1 MLGTESVLSTLRP
14 MPVLLDTRPHWIE
27 NTQARQLGLQ
37 DGQVVQASVEEK
49 DGRVRLWLK
58 DFSFDL
64 PNGWVLKDG
73 DKPFLRVS
81 VNPGGW
87 GLLIQT
93 PHEAVA
99 AQAKFNI
106 TSAQGGDKANLGSL
120 SAPGSS
126 AGLAEEAVGASATT
140 HRLNTL
146 VFQPPGFAAF
156 RQLLQMIDMRGP
168 QMLQLSGEQ
177 SELLARL
184 SGMGLSMGQLQ
195 PFGLRKALAPYFRS
209 LESQLSQ
216 RQNVEAEPRSLIRQ
230 LLGSLGEE
238 DTGASVNGLSEELH
252 KALNEIEAAQV
263 QSAID
268 LNRGELNLR
277 LMLPF
282 SDADPVELHFQ
293 RPPRQPGDENPP
305 LSVDIH
311 SQSRLLG
318 EVWLH
323 TLIKAGQQV
332 ELTMWALREDVAQQ
346 ARSHAT
352 ELVLELG
359 AAGLEL
365 QQFQIYNSPRPG
377 SDQARPSAGRGL
389 VVDALA

>member
-1 MLGTESVLSTLRP
+1 MLGTESVLGAMRAT
-14 MPVLLDTRPHWIE
+14 PVQLDMRTHWLE
-27 NTQARQLGLQ
+27 TSMAEQLGLQ
-37 DGQVVQASVEEK
+37 DGQVVQALVEKK

-87 GLLIQT
+87 GLLIQNPT
-93 PHEAVA
+93 DLSAAADKTKLALDGLGGKALTGSPAGAGFVA
-99 AQAKFNI
+99 ADAVLS
-106 TSAQGGDKANLGSL
+106 TSATSN
-120 SAPGSS
+120 
-126 AGLAEEAVGASATT
+126 
-140 HRLNTL
+140 RLNTL

-156 RQLLQMIDMRGP
+156 RHLLQMMDLRAP
-168 QMLQLSGEQ
+168 QITQLSAGQ
-177 SELLARL
+177 SDLLARL
-184 SGMGLSMGQLQ
+184 SGLGLSMAQLQ
-195 PFGLRKALAPYFRS
+195 PLGLRKALAPYFRS
-209 LESQLSQ
+209 VESQLSQ
-216 RQNVEAEPRSLIRQ
+216 RQKVEDTPRSLIRQ
-230 LLGSLGEE
+230 LLDSLGEE
-238 DTGASVNGLSEELH
+238 DTGASVNGLSEDLH
-252 KALNEIEAAQV
+252 KALNELEAAQL

-282 SDADPVELHFQ
+282 TDADPVELHFQ
-293 RPPRQPGDENPP
+293 RPPRQPGEENPP

-323 TLIKAGQQV
+323 TLIKAGHQV

-346 ARSHAT
+346 ARSHST

-365 QQFQIYNSPRPG
+365 QQFQIYNSPRPA
-377 SDQARPSAGRGL
+377 SDQSRPAPQRGL

>member
-1 MLGTESVLSTLRP
+1 MLGTESVLGAMRAT
-14 MPVLLDTRPHWIE
+14 PVQLDMRTHWLE
-27 NTQARQLGLQ
+27 TSMAEQLGLQ
-37 DGQVVQASVEEK
+37 DGQVVQALVEKK

-81 VNPGGW
+81 LNPGGW
-87 GLLIQT
+87 GLLIQNPT
-93 PHEAVA
+93 DLSAATDKTKLALDGLGGKALTGSPAGAGFVA
-99 AQAKFNI
+99 ADAVLS
-106 TSAQGGDKANLGSL
+106 TSATSN
-120 SAPGSS
+120 
-126 AGLAEEAVGASATT
+126 
-140 HRLNTL
+140 RLNTL

-156 RQLLQMIDMRGP
+156 RHLLQMMDLRAP
-168 QMLQLSGEQ
+168 QITQLSAGQ
-177 SELLARL
+177 SDLLARL
-184 SGMGLSMGQLQ
+184 SGLGLSMAQLQ
-195 PFGLRKALAPYFRS
+195 PLGLRKALAPYFRS
-209 LESQLSQ
+209 VESQLSQ
-216 RQNVEAEPRSLIRQ
+216 RQKVEDTPRSLIRQ
-230 LLGSLGEE
+230 LLDSLGEE
-238 DTGASVNGLSEELH
+238 DTGASVNGLSEDLH
-252 KALNEIEAAQV
+252 KALNELEAAQL

-282 SDADPVELHFQ
+282 TDADPVELHFQ
-293 RPPRQPGDENPP
+293 RPPRQPGEENPP

-323 TLIKAGQQV
+323 TLIKAGHQV

-346 ARSHAT
+346 ARSHST

-365 QQFQIYNSPRPG
+365 QQFQIYNSPRPA
-377 SDQARPSAGRGL
+377 SDQSRPAPQRGL

>member
-1 MLGTESVLSTLRP
+1 MLGAESVLGAMRAT
-14 MPVLLDTRPHWIE
+14 PVQLDMRPHWVE
-27 NTQARQLGLQ
+27 TSMAEQLGLQ
-37 DGQVVQASVEEK
+37 DGQVVQALVERK

-81 VNPGGW
+81 LNPGGW
-87 GLLIQT
+87 GLLIQNPT
-93 PHEAVA
+93 DLSA
-99 AQAKFNI
+99 A
-106 TSAQGGDKANLGSL
+106 TDKANVALSGLGGKG
-120 SAPGSS
+120 A
-126 AGLAEEAVGASATT
+126 AGAVSGAGFVAADAVASPTATSN
-140 HRLNTL
+140 RLNTL

-156 RQLLQMIDMRGP
+156 RQLLQMIDMRAP
-168 QMLQLSGEQ
+168 QIAQLTMGQ
-177 SELLARL
+177 SDVLARL
-184 SGMGLSMGQLQ
+184 SGLGLSMGQLQ
-195 PFGLRKALAPYFRS
+195 PLGLRKALAPYFRS
-209 LESQLSQ
+209 VENQLSQ
-216 RQNVEAEPRSLIRQ
+216 RQKVEDEPRSLIRQ
-230 LLGSLGEE
+230 LLSSLGEE
-238 DTGASVNGLSEELH
+238 DTGASVNGLSEDLH
-252 KALNEIEAAQV
+252 KALNELEAAQL

-282 SDADPVELHFQ
+282 TDADPVELHFQ

-311 SQSRLLG
+311 SQSRRLG

-323 TLIKAGQQV
+323 TLIKAGHQV
-332 ELTMWALREDVAQQ
+332 ELTMWALREEVAQQ
-346 ARSHAT
+346 ARAHAT
-352 ELVLELG
+352 ELVMELG

-377 SDQARPSAGRGL
+377 TDTARPAPQRGL

>member
-1 MLGTESVLSTLRP
+1 MLGAESVLGAMRAT
-14 MPVLLDTRPHWIE
+14 PVQLDMRPHWVE
-27 NTQARQLGLQ
+27 TSMAEQLGLQ
-37 DGQVVQASVEEK
+37 DGQVVQALVERK

-81 VNPGGW
+81 LNPGGW
-87 GLLIQT
+87 GLLIQNPT
-93 PHEAVA
+93 DPSAAADKTKLALDGLGGKGLTGSPAAAGFVA
-99 AQAKFNI
+99 ADALAS
-106 TSAQGGDKANLGSL
+106 TSATSN
-120 SAPGSS
+120 
-126 AGLAEEAVGASATT
+126 
-140 HRLNTL
+140 RLNTL

-156 RQLLQMIDMRGP
+156 RQLLQMIDMRAP
-168 QMLQLSGEQ
+168 QIAQLSMGQ
-177 SELLARL
+177 SDVLARL
-184 SGMGLSMGQLQ
+184 SGLGLSMGQLQ
-195 PFGLRKALAPYFRS
+195 PLGLRKALAPYFRS
-209 LESQLSQ
+209 VESQLSQ
-216 RQNVEAEPRSLIRQ
+216 RQKVEDEPRSLIRQ
-230 LLGSLGEE
+230 LLSSLGEE
-238 DTGASVNGLSEELH
+238 DTGASVNGLSEDLH
-252 KALNEIEAAQV
+252 KALNELEAAQL

-282 SDADPVELHFQ
+282 TDADPVELHFQ

-323 TLIKAGQQV
+323 TLIKAGHQV
-332 ELTMWALREDVAQQ
+332 ELTMWALREEVAQQ
-346 ARSHAT
+346 ARTHAT
-352 ELVLELG
+352 ELVMELG

-377 SDQARPSAGRGL
+377 TDQARPAPQRGL

>member
-1 MLGTESVLSTLRP
+1 MLGAESVLGAMRAT
-14 MPVLLDTRPHWIE
+14 PVQLDMRPHWVE
-27 NTQARQLGLQ
+27 TSMAEQLGLQ
-37 DGQVVQASVEEK
+37 DGQVVQALVEKK

-81 VNPGGW
+81 LNPGGW
-87 GLLIQT
+87 GLLIQNPT
-93 PHEAVA
+93 DLPA
-99 AQAKFNI
+99 A
-106 TSAQGGDKANLGSL
+106 TDKANVALSGLGGKG
-120 SAPGSS
+120 A
-126 AGLAEEAVGASATT
+126 AGAVSGAGFVAADAVASPNATSN
-140 HRLNTL
+140 RLNTL

-156 RQLLQMIDMRGP
+156 RQLLQMIDMRAP
-168 QMLQLSGEQ
+168 QIAQLTMGQ
-177 SELLARL
+177 SDVLARL
-184 SGMGLSMGQLQ
+184 SGLGLSMGQLQ
-195 PFGLRKALAPYFRS
+195 PLGLRKALAPYFRS
-209 LESQLSQ
+209 VESQLSQ
-216 RQNVEAEPRSLIRQ
+216 RQKVEDEPRSLIRQ

-238 DTGASVNGLSEELH
+238 DTGASVNGLSEDLH
-252 KALNEIEAAQV
+252 KALNELEAAQL

-323 TLIKAGQQV
+323 TLIKAGHQV
-332 ELTMWALREDVAQQ
+332 ELTMWALREEVAQQ
-346 ARSHAT
+346 ARTHAT
-352 ELVLELG
+352 ELVMELG

-377 SDQARPSAGRGL
+377 TDAARPAPQRGL

>member
-1 MLGTESVLSTLRP
+1 MLGAESVLGAMRAT
-14 MPVLLDTRPHWIE
+14 PVQLDMRPHWIE
-27 NTQARQLGLQ
+27 TSMAEQLGLQ
-37 DGQVVQASVEEK
+37 DGQVVQALVEKK

-87 GLLIQT
+87 GLLIQNPT
-93 PHEAVA
+93 DLSA
-99 AQAKFNI
+99 A
-106 TSAQGGDKANLGSL
+106 TDKANVALSGLGGKG
-120 SAPGSS
+120 A
-126 AGLAEEAVGASATT
+126 AGAVSGAGFVAADAVANSTATSN
-140 HRLNTL
+140 RLNTL

-156 RQLLQMIDMRGP
+156 RQLLQMIDMRAP
-168 QMLQLSGEQ
+168 QIAQLTMGQ
-177 SELLARL
+177 SDVLARL

-195 PFGLRKALAPYFRS
+195 PLGLRKALAPYFRS
-209 LESQLSQ
+209 VENQLSQ
-216 RQNVEAEPRSLIRQ
+216 RQKVEDEPRSLIRQ

-238 DTGASVNGLSEELH
+238 DTGAAVNGLSEDLH
-252 KALNEIEAAQV
+252 KALNELEAAQL

-311 SQSRLLG
+311 SQSRRLG

-323 TLIKAGQQV
+323 TLIKAGHQV
-332 ELTMWALREDVAQQ
+332 ELTMWALREEVAQQ
-346 ARSHAT
+346 ARMHAT
-352 ELVLELG
+352 ELVMELG

-377 SDQARPSAGRGL
+377 TDPTRPAPQRGL

>member
-1 MLGTESVLSTLRP
+1 MLGTESVLGAMRAT
-14 MPVLLDTRPHWIE
+14 PVQLDMRTHWLE
-27 NTQARQLGLQ
+27 TSMAEQLGLQ
-37 DGQVVQASVEEK
+37 DGQVVQALVEKK

-81 VNPGGW
+81 LNPGGW
-87 GLLIQT
+87 GLLIQNPT
-93 PHEAVA
+93 
-99 AQAKFNI
+99 
-106 TSAQGGDKANLGSL
+106 DL
-120 SAPGSS
+120 SATADKTKLALDGLGGKALTGSS
-126 AGLAEEAVGASATT
+126 AGAGFVAADAVLSTSATSN
-140 HRLNTL
+140 RLNTL

-156 RQLLQMIDMRGP
+156 RHLLQMMDLRAP
-168 QMLQLSGEQ
+168 QITQLSAGQ
-177 SELLARL
+177 SDLLARL
-184 SGMGLSMGQLQ
+184 SGLGLSMAQLQ
-195 PFGLRKALAPYFRS
+195 PLGLRKALAPYFRS
-209 LESQLSQ
+209 VESQLSQ
-216 RQNVEAEPRSLIRQ
+216 RQKVEDTPRSLIRQ
-230 LLGSLGEE
+230 LLDSLGEQ
-238 DTGASVNGLSEELH
+238 DTGASVNGLSEDLH
-252 KALNEIEAAQV
+252 KALNELEAAQL

-282 SDADPVELHFQ
+282 TDADPVELHFQ
-293 RPPRQPGDENPP
+293 RPPRQPGEENPP

-323 TLIKAGQQV
+323 TLIKAGHQV

-346 ARSHAT
+346 ARSHST

-365 QQFQIYNSPRPG
+365 QQFQIYNSPRPA
-377 SDQARPSAGRGL
+377 SDQSRPAPQRGL

>member
-1 MLGTESVLSTLRP
+1 MLGAESVLGAMRATP
-14 MPVLLDTRPHWIE
+14 IQLDMRPHWVE
-27 NTQARQLGLQ
+27 TSMAEQLGLQ
-37 DGQVVQASVEEK
+37 DGQVVQALVEKK

-81 VNPGGW
+81 LNPGGW
-87 GLLIQT
+87 GLLIQNPT
-93 PHEAVA
+93 DLPA
-99 AQAKFNI
+99 A
-106 TSAQGGDKANLGSL
+106 TDKANVALSGLGGKG
-120 SAPGSS
+120 A
-126 AGLAEEAVGASATT
+126 AGAVSGAGFVAADAVASPTATSN
-140 HRLNTL
+140 RLNTL

-156 RQLLQMIDMRGP
+156 RQLLQMIDMRAP
-168 QMLQLSGEQ
+168 QIAQLTMGQ
-177 SELLARL
+177 SDVLARL
-184 SGMGLSMGQLQ
+184 SGLGLSMGQLQ
-195 PFGLRKALAPYFRS
+195 PLGLRKALAPYFRS
-209 LESQLSQ
+209 VESQLSQ
-216 RQNVEAEPRSLIRQ
+216 RQKVEDEPRSLIRQ

-238 DTGASVNGLSEELH
+238 DTGASVNGLSEDLH
-252 KALNEIEAAQV
+252 KALNELEAAQL

-323 TLIKAGQQV
+323 TLIKAGHQV
-332 ELTMWALREDVAQQ
+332 ELTMWALREEVAQQ
-346 ARSHAT
+346 ARTHAT
-352 ELVLELG
+352 ELVMELG

-377 SDQARPSAGRGL
+377 TDAARPAPQRGL

>member
-1 MLGTESVLSTLRP
+1 MLGTESVLGAMRAT
-14 MPVLLDTRPHWIE
+14 PVQLDMRPHWVE
-27 NTQARQLGLQ
+27 TSMAEQLGLQ
-37 DGQVVQASVEEK
+37 DGQVVQALVEKK

-81 VNPGGW
+81 LNPGGW
-87 GLLIQT
+87 GLLIQNPT
-93 PHEAVA
+93 DLPA
-99 AQAKFNI
+99 A
-106 TSAQGGDKANLGSL
+106 TDKANVALSGLGGKG
-120 SAPGSS
+120 A
-126 AGLAEEAVGASATT
+126 AGAVSGAGFVAADAVASPTATSN
-140 HRLNTL
+140 RLNTL

-156 RQLLQMIDMRGP
+156 RQLLQMIDMRAP
-168 QMLQLSGEQ
+168 QIAQLTMGQ
-177 SELLARL
+177 SDVLARL
-184 SGMGLSMGQLQ
+184 SGLGLSMGQLQ
-195 PFGLRKALAPYFRS
+195 PLGLRKALAPYFRS
-209 LESQLSQ
+209 VENQLSQ
-216 RQNVEAEPRSLIRQ
+216 RQKVEDEPRSLIRQ

-238 DTGASVNGLSEELH
+238 DTGASVNGLSEDLH
-252 KALNEIEAAQV
+252 KALNELEAAQL

-323 TLIKAGQQV
+323 TLIKAGHQV
-332 ELTMWALREDVAQQ
+332 ELTMWALREEVAQQ
-346 ARSHAT
+346 ARTHAT
-352 ELVLELG
+352 ELVMELG

-377 SDQARPSAGRGL
+377 TDAARPAPQRGL

>member
-1 MLGTESVLSTLRP
+1 MLGAESVLGAMRAT
-14 MPVLLDTRPHWIE
+14 PVQLDMRAHWVE
-27 NTQARQLGLQ
+27 TSMAEQLGLQ
-37 DGQVVQASVEEK
+37 DGQVVQALVEKK

-81 VNPGGW
+81 HNPGGW
-87 GLLIQT
+87 GLLIQNPT
-93 PHEAVA
+93 DLSATADKTKLALDGLGGKAAAGAVSGAGFVAADAVA
-99 AQAKFNI
+99 SSTA
-106 TSAQGGDKANLGSL
+106 TSN
-120 SAPGSS
+120 
-126 AGLAEEAVGASATT
+126 
-140 HRLNTL
+140 RLNTL

-156 RQLLQMIDMRGP
+156 RQLLQMIDMRAP
-168 QMLQLSGEQ
+168 QIAQLTMGQ
-177 SELLARL
+177 SDVLARL

-195 PFGLRKALAPYFRS
+195 PLGLRKALAPYFRS
-209 LESQLSQ
+209 VESQLSQ
-216 RQNVEAEPRSLIRQ
+216 RQKVEDEPRSLIRQ
-230 LLGSLGEE
+230 LLSSLGEE
-238 DTGASVNGLSEELH
+238 DTGASVNGLSEDLH
-252 KALNEIEAAQV
+252 KALNELEAAQL

-282 SDADPVELHFQ
+282 TDADPVELHFQ

-323 TLIKAGQQV
+323 TLIKAGHQV
-332 ELTMWALREDVAQQ
+332 ELTMWALREEVAQQ
-346 ARSHAT
+346 ARTHAT
-352 ELVLELG
+352 ELVMELG

-377 SDQARPSAGRGL
+377 TDQARPAPQRGL

>member
-1 MLGTESVLSTLRP
+1 MLGAESVLGAMRAT
-14 MPVLLDTRPHWIE
+14 PVQLDMRPHWVE
-27 NTQARQLGLQ
+27 TSMAEQLGLQ
-37 DGQVVQASVEEK
+37 DGQVVQALVEKK

-81 VNPGGW
+81 LNPGGW
-87 GLLIQT
+87 GLLIQNPT
-93 PHEAVA
+93 DLSA
-99 AQAKFNI
+99 AA
-106 TSAQGGDKANLGSL
+106 DKANVALSGLGGKG
-120 SAPGSS
+120 A
-126 AGLAEEAVGASATT
+126 AGAVSGAGFVATDAVANST
-140 HRLNTL
+140 ATSNRLNTL

-156 RQLLQMIDMRGP
+156 RQLLQMIDMRAP
-168 QMLQLSGEQ
+168 QIAQLTMGQ
-177 SELLARL
+177 SDVLARL
-184 SGMGLSMGQLQ
+184 SGLGLSMGQLQ
-195 PFGLRKALAPYFRS
+195 PLGLRKALAPYFRS
-209 LESQLSQ
+209 VESQLSQ
-216 RQNVEAEPRSLIRQ
+216 RQKVEDEPRSLIRE
-230 LLGSLGEE
+230 LLSSLGEE
-238 DTGASVNGLSEELH
+238 DTGASVNGLSEDLH
-252 KALNEIEAAQV
+252 KALNELEAAQL

-282 SDADPVELHFQ
+282 TDADPVELHFQ
-293 RPPRQPGDENPP
+293 RPPRKPGDENPP

-323 TLIKAGQQV
+323 TLIKAGHQV
-332 ELTMWALREDVAQQ
+332 ELTMWAVREEVAQQ
-346 ARSHAT
+346 ARTHAT
-352 ELVLELG
+352 ELVMELG

-377 SDQARPSAGRGL
+377 IDAARPAPQRGL

>member
-1 MLGTESVLSTLRP
+1 MLGAESVLGAMRAT
-14 MPVLLDTRPHWIE
+14 PVQLDMRPHWVE
-27 NTQARQLGLQ
+27 TSMAEQLGLQ
-37 DGQVVQASVEEK
+37 DGQVVQALVEKK

-81 VNPGGW
+81 LNPGGW
-87 GLLIQT
+87 GLLIQNPT
-93 PHEAVA
+93 DLSA
-99 AQAKFNI
+99 A
-106 TSAQGGDKANLGSL
+106 TDKANVAL
-120 SAPGSS
+120 SALGGKGA
-126 AGLAEEAVGASATT
+126 AGAVSGAGFVAADAVASPTATSN
-140 HRLNTL
+140 RLNTL

-156 RQLLQMIDMRGP
+156 RQLLQMIDLRAP
-168 QMLQLSGEQ
+168 QIAQLTMGQ
-177 SELLARL
+177 SDVLARL
-184 SGMGLSMGQLQ
+184 SGLGLSMGQLQ
-195 PFGLRKALAPYFRS
+195 PLGLRKALAPYFRS
-209 LESQLSQ
+209 VESQLSQ
-216 RQNVEAEPRSLIRQ
+216 RQKVEDEPRSLIRQ
-230 LLGSLGEE
+230 LLSSLGEE
-238 DTGASVNGLSEELH
+238 DTGASVNGLSEDLH
-252 KALNEIEAAQV
+252 KALNELEAAQL

-323 TLIKAGQQV
+323 TLIKAGHQV
-332 ELTMWALREDVAQQ
+332 ELTMWALREEVAQQ
-346 ARSHAT
+346 ARMHAT
-352 ELVLELG
+352 ELVMELG

-377 SDQARPSAGRGL
+377 TDPTRPAPQRGL

>member
-1 MLGTESVLSTLRP
+1 MLGAESVLGAMRAT
-14 MPVLLDTRPHWIE
+14 PVQLDMRPHWVE
-27 NTQARQLGLQ
+27 TSMAEQLGLQ
-37 DGQVVQASVEEK
+37 DGQVVQALVERK

-81 VNPGGW
+81 LNPGGW
-87 GLLIQT
+87 GLLIQNPT
-93 PHEAVA
+93 DLPA
-99 AQAKFNI
+99 A
-106 TSAQGGDKANLGSL
+106 TDKANVALSGLGGKG
-120 SAPGSS
+120 A
-126 AGLAEEAVGASATT
+126 AGAVSGAGFVAADAVASPTATSN
-140 HRLNTL
+140 RLNTL

-156 RQLLQMIDMRGP
+156 RQLLQMIDLRAP
-168 QMLQLSGEQ
+168 QIAQLTMGQ
-177 SELLARL
+177 SDVLARL
-184 SGMGLSMGQLQ
+184 SGLGLSMGQLQ
-195 PFGLRKALAPYFRS
+195 PLGLRKALAPYFRS
-209 LESQLSQ
+209 VENQLSQ
-216 RQNVEAEPRSLIRQ
+216 RQKVEDEPRSLIRQ

-238 DTGASVNGLSEELH
+238 DTGASVNGLSEDLH
-252 KALNEIEAAQV
+252 KALNELEAAQL

-323 TLIKAGQQV
+323 TLIKAGHQV
-332 ELTMWALREDVAQQ
+332 ELTMWALREEVAQQ
-346 ARSHAT
+346 ARTHAT
-352 ELVLELG
+352 ELVMELG

-377 SDQARPSAGRGL
+377 TDAARPAPQRGL

>member
-1 MLGTESVLSTLRP
+1 MLGTESVLGAMRAT
-14 MPVLLDTRPHWIE
+14 PVQLDMRTHWLE
-27 NTQARQLGLQ
+27 TSMAEQLGLQ
-37 DGQVVQASVEEK
+37 DGQVVQALVEKK

-87 GLLIQT
+87 GLLIQNPT
-93 PHEAVA
+93 DLSAAADKTKLALDGLGGKALTGSPAGAGFVA
-99 AQAKFNI
+99 ADAVLS
-106 TSAQGGDKANLGSL
+106 TSATSN
-120 SAPGSS
+120 
-126 AGLAEEAVGASATT
+126 
-140 HRLNTL
+140 RLNTL

-156 RQLLQMIDMRGP
+156 RHLLQMMDLRAP
-168 QMLQLSGEQ
+168 QITQLSAGQ
-177 SELLARL
+177 SDLLARL
-184 SGMGLSMGQLQ
+184 SGLGLSMAQLQ
-195 PFGLRKALAPYFRS
+195 PLGLRKALAPYFRS
-209 LESQLSQ
+209 VESQLSQ
-216 RQNVEAEPRSLIRQ
+216 RQKVEDTPRSLIRQ
-230 LLGSLGEE
+230 LLDSLGEE
-238 DTGASVNGLSEELH
+238 DTGASVNGLSEDLH
-252 KALNEIEAAQV
+252 KALNELEAAQL

-268 LNRGELNLR
+268 LNRGEINLR

-282 SDADPVELHFQ
+282 TDADPVELHFQ
-293 RPPRQPGDENPP
+293 RPPRQPGEENPP

-323 TLIKAGQQV
+323 TLIKAGHQV

-346 ARSHAT
+346 ARTHST

-365 QQFQIYNSPRPG
+365 QQFQIYNSPRPA
-377 SDQARPSAGRGL
+377 SDQSRPAPQRGL

>member
-1 MLGTESVLSTLRP
+1 MLGAESVLGAMRAT
-14 MPVLLDTRPHWIE
+14 PVQLDMRPHWVE
-27 NTQARQLGLQ
+27 TSMAEQLGLQ
-37 DGQVVQASVEEK
+37 DGQVVQALVEKK

-81 VNPGGW
+81 LNPGGW
-87 GLLIQT
+87 GLLIQNPT
-93 PHEAVA
+93 DLSA
-99 AQAKFNI
+99 A
-106 TSAQGGDKANLGSL
+106 TDKANVAL
-120 SAPGSS
+120 SALGGKGA
-126 AGLAEEAVGASATT
+126 AGAVSGAGFIAADAVANSTATSN
-140 HRLNTL
+140 RLNTL

-156 RQLLQMIDMRGP
+156 RQLLQMIDMRAP
-168 QMLQLSGEQ
+168 QIAQLTMGQ
-177 SELLARL
+177 SDVLARL

-195 PFGLRKALAPYFRS
+195 PLGLRKALAPYFRS
-209 LESQLSQ
+209 VENQLSQ
-216 RQNVEAEPRSLIRQ
+216 RQKVEDEPRSLIRQ

-238 DTGASVNGLSEELH
+238 DTGAAVNGLSEDLH
-252 KALNEIEAAQV
+252 KALNELEAAQL

-323 TLIKAGQQV
+323 TLIKAGHQV
-332 ELTMWALREDVAQQ
+332 ELTMWALREEVAQQ
-346 ARSHAT
+346 ARMHAT
-352 ELVLELG
+352 ELVMELG

-377 SDQARPSAGRGL
+377 TDPTRPAPQRGL

>member
-1 MLGTESVLSTLRP
+1 MLGAESVLGAMRAT
-14 MPVLLDTRPHWIE
+14 PVQLDMRPHWIE
-27 NTQARQLGLQ
+27 TSMAEQLGLQ
-37 DGQVVQASVEEK
+37 DGQVVQALVERK

-81 VNPGGW
+81 LNPGGW
-87 GLLIQT
+87 GLLIQNPT
-93 PHEAVA
+93 DLPA
-99 AQAKFNI
+99 A
-106 TSAQGGDKANLGSL
+106 TDKANVALSGLGGKG
-120 SAPGSS
+120 A
-126 AGLAEEAVGASATT
+126 AGAVSGAGFVAADALASPTATSN
-140 HRLNTL
+140 RLNTL

-156 RQLLQMIDMRGP
+156 RQLLQMIDLRAP
-168 QMLQLSGEQ
+168 QIAQLTMGQ
-177 SELLARL
+177 SDVLARL
-184 SGMGLSMGQLQ
+184 SGLGLSMGQLQ
-195 PFGLRKALAPYFRS
+195 PLGLRKALAPYFRS
-209 LESQLSQ
+209 VENQLSQ
-216 RQNVEAEPRSLIRQ
+216 RQKVEDEPRSLIRQ

-238 DTGASVNGLSEELH
+238 DTGASVNGLSEDLH
-252 KALNEIEAAQV
+252 KALNELEAAQL

-282 SDADPVELHFQ
+282 SDADPVELQFQ

-323 TLIKAGQQV
+323 TLIKAGHQV
-332 ELTMWALREDVAQQ
+332 ELTMWALREEVAQQ
-346 ARSHAT
+346 ARTHAT
-352 ELVLELG
+352 ELVMELG

-377 SDQARPSAGRGL
+377 TDAARPAPQRGL

>member
-1 MLGTESVLSTLRP
+1 MLGAESVLGAMRAT
-14 MPVLLDTRPHWIE
+14 PVQLDMRPHWVE
-27 NTQARQLGLQ
+27 TSMAEQLGLQ
-37 DGQVVQASVEEK
+37 DGQVVQALVEKK

-81 VNPGGW
+81 LNPGGW
-87 GLLIQT
+87 GLLIQNPT
-93 PHEAVA
+93 DLSA
-99 AQAKFNI
+99 A
-106 TSAQGGDKANLGSL
+106 TDKANLAL
-120 SAPGSS
+120 SALGGKGA
-126 AGLAEEAVGASATT
+126 AGAVSGAGIVAADAVASPTATSN
-140 HRLNTL
+140 RLNTL

-156 RQLLQMIDMRGP
+156 RHLLQLIDMRAP
-168 QMLQLSGEQ
+168 QISQLTMGQ
-177 SELLARL
+177 SDVLARL
-184 SGMGLSMGQLQ
+184 SGLGLSMGQLQ
-195 PFGLRKALAPYFRS
+195 PLGLRKALAPYFRS
-209 LESQLSQ
+209 VESQLSQ
-216 RQNVEAEPRSLIRQ
+216 RQKVEDEPRSLIRQ
-230 LLGSLGEE
+230 LLSSLGEE
-238 DTGASVNGLSEELH
+238 DTGASVNGLSEDLH
-252 KALNEIEAAQV
+252 KALNELEAAQL

-282 SDADPVELHFQ
+282 TDADPVELHFQ

-311 SQSRLLG
+311 SQSRRLG

-323 TLIKAGQQV
+323 TLIKAGHQV
-332 ELTMWALREDVAQQ
+332 ELTMWALREEVAQQ
-346 ARSHAT
+346 ARAHAT
-352 ELVLELG
+352 ELVMELG

-377 SDQARPSAGRGL
+377 TDTARPAPQRGL

>member
-1 MLGTESVLSTLRP
+1 MLGAESVLGAMRAT
-14 MPVLLDTRPHWIE
+14 PVQLDMRPHWVE
-27 NTQARQLGLQ
+27 TSMAEQLGLQ
-37 DGQVVQASVEEK
+37 DGQVVQALVERK

-81 VNPGGW
+81 LNPGGW
-87 GLLIQT
+87 GLLIQNPT
-93 PHEAVA
+93 DLPA
-99 AQAKFNI
+99 A
-106 TSAQGGDKANLGSL
+106 TDKANVALSGLGGKG
-120 SAPGSS
+120 A
-126 AGLAEEAVGASATT
+126 AGAVSGAGFVAADALASPTATSN
-140 HRLNTL
+140 RLNTL

-156 RQLLQMIDMRGP
+156 RQLLQMIDMRAP
-168 QMLQLSGEQ
+168 QIAQLTMGQ
-177 SELLARL
+177 SDVLARL
-184 SGMGLSMGQLQ
+184 SGLGLSMGQLQ
-195 PFGLRKALAPYFRS
+195 PLGLRKALAPYFRS
-209 LESQLSQ
+209 VESQLSQ
-216 RQNVEAEPRSLIRQ
+216 RQKVEDEPRSLIRQ

-238 DTGASVNGLSEELH
+238 DTGASVNGLSEDLH
-252 KALNEIEAAQV
+252 KALNELEAAQL

-323 TLIKAGQQV
+323 TLIKAGHQV
-332 ELTMWALREDVAQQ
+332 ELTMWALREEVAQQ
-346 ARSHAT
+346 ARTHAT
-352 ELVLELG
+352 ELVMELG

-377 SDQARPSAGRGL
+377 TDAARPAPQRGL

>member
-1 MLGTESVLSTLRP
+1 MLGAESVLGAMRAT
-14 MPVLLDTRPHWIE
+14 PVQLDMRPHWIE
-27 NTQARQLGLQ
+27 TSMAEQLGLQ
-37 DGQVVQASVEEK
+37 DGQVVQALVEKK

-87 GLLIQT
+87 GLLIQNPT
-93 PHEAVA
+93 DPSAAADKTKVALDGLGGKGLTGSPAAAGFVA
-99 AQAKFNI
+99 ADALAS
-106 TSAQGGDKANLGSL
+106 TSATSN
-120 SAPGSS
+120 
-126 AGLAEEAVGASATT
+126 
-140 HRLNTL
+140 RLNTL

-156 RQLLQMIDMRGP
+156 RQLLQMIDLRAP
-168 QMLQLSGEQ
+168 QIAQLSAGQ
-177 SELLARL
+177 SDLLARL
-184 SGMGLSMGQLQ
+184 SGLGLSMGQLQ
-195 PFGLRKALAPYFRS
+195 PLGLRKALAPYFRS
-209 LESQLSQ
+209 VENQLSQ
-216 RQNVEAEPRSLIRQ
+216 RQKVEDEPRSLIRQ

-238 DTGASVNGLSEELH
+238 DTGASVNGLSEDLH
-252 KALNEIEAAQV
+252 KALNELEAAQL

-277 LMLPF
+277 LTLPF

-311 SQSRLLG
+311 SQSRRLG

-323 TLIKAGQQV
+323 TLIKAGHQV
-332 ELTMWALREDVAQQ
+332 ELTMWALREEVAQQ
-346 ARSHAT
+346 ARTHAT
-352 ELVLELG
+352 ELVMELG

-377 SDQARPSAGRGL
+377 TDPARTAPQRGL

>member
-1 MLGTESVLSTLRP
+1 MLGTESVLGAMRAT
-14 MPVLLDTRPHWIE
+14 PVQLDMRTHWLE
-27 NTQARQLGLQ
+27 TSMAEQLGLQ
-37 DGQVVQASVEEK
+37 DGQVVQALVEKK

-87 GLLIQT
+87 GLLIQNPT
-93 PHEAVA
+93 DLSAATDKTKLALDGLGGKGLAGSPAGAGFVA
-99 AQAKFNI
+99 ADAVVS
-106 TSAQGGDKANLGSL
+106 TSATSN
-120 SAPGSS
+120 
-126 AGLAEEAVGASATT
+126 
-140 HRLNTL
+140 RLNTL

-156 RQLLQMIDMRGP
+156 RHLLQMMDLRAP
-168 QMLQLSGEQ
+168 QITQLSPGQ
-177 SELLARL
+177 SDLLARL
-184 SGMGLSMGQLQ
+184 SGLGLSMAQLQ
-195 PFGLRKALAPYFRS
+195 PLGLRKALAPYFRS
-209 LESQLSQ
+209 VESQLSQ
-216 RQNVEAEPRSLIRQ
+216 RQKVEDTPRSLIRQ
-230 LLGSLGEE
+230 LLDSLGEE
-238 DTGASVNGLSEELH
+238 DTGASVNGLSEDLH
-252 KALNEIEAAQV
+252 KALNELEAAQL

-282 SDADPVELHFQ
+282 TDADPVELHFQ
-293 RPPRQPGDENPP
+293 RPPRQPGEENPP

-323 TLIKAGQQV
+323 TLIKAGHQV

-346 ARSHAT
+346 ARSHST

-365 QQFQIYNSPRPG
+365 QQFQIYNSPRPA
-377 SDQARPSAGRGL
+377 SDQSRPAPQRGL

>member
-1 MLGTESVLSTLRP
+1 MLGAESVLGAMRAT
-14 MPVLLDTRPHWIE
+14 PVQLDMRPHWIE
-27 NTQARQLGLQ
+27 TSMAEQLGLQ
-37 DGQVVQASVEEK
+37 DGQVVQALVERK

-81 VNPGGW
+81 LNPGGW
-87 GLLIQT
+87 GLLIQNPT
-93 PHEAVA
+93 DLPA
-99 AQAKFNI
+99 A
-106 TSAQGGDKANLGSL
+106 TDKANVALSGLGGKG
-120 SAPGSS
+120 A
-126 AGLAEEAVGASATT
+126 AGAVSGAGFVAADAVASPTATSN
-140 HRLNTL
+140 RLNTL

-156 RQLLQMIDMRGP
+156 RQLLQMIDMRAP
-168 QMLQLSGEQ
+168 QIAQLTMGQ
-177 SELLARL
+177 SDVLARL
-184 SGMGLSMGQLQ
+184 SGLGLSMGQLQ
-195 PFGLRKALAPYFRS
+195 PLGLRKALAPYFRS
-209 LESQLSQ
+209 VENQLSQ
-216 RQNVEAEPRSLIRQ
+216 RQKVEDEPRSLIRQ

-238 DTGASVNGLSEELH
+238 DTGASVNGLSEDLH
-252 KALNEIEAAQV
+252 KALNELEAAQL

-323 TLIKAGQQV
+323 TLIKAGHQV
-332 ELTMWALREDVAQQ
+332 ELTMWALREEVAQQ
-346 ARSHAT
+346 ARTHAT
-352 ELVLELG
+352 ELVMELG

-377 SDQARPSAGRGL
+377 TDAARPAPQRGL

>member
-1 MLGTESVLSTLRP
+1 MLGAESVLGAMRAT
-14 MPVLLDTRPHWIE
+14 PVQLDMRPHWVE
-27 NTQARQLGLQ
+27 TSMAEQLGLQ
-37 DGQVVQASVEEK
+37 DGQVVQALVEKK

-81 VNPGGW
+81 LNPGGW
-87 GLLIQT
+87 GLLIQNPT
-93 PHEAVA
+93 DLPA
-99 AQAKFNI
+99 A
-106 TSAQGGDKANLGSL
+106 TDKANVAL
-120 SAPGSS
+120 SALGGKGAAGAVSGSGFV
-126 AGLAEEAVGASATT
+126 AADAVASPTATSN
-140 HRLNTL
+140 RLNTL

-156 RQLLQMIDMRGP
+156 RQLLQMIDMRAP
-168 QMLQLSGEQ
+168 QIAQLTMGQ
-177 SELLARL
+177 SDVLARL

-195 PFGLRKALAPYFRS
+195 PLGLRKALAPYFRS
-209 LESQLSQ
+209 VESQLSQ
-216 RQNVEAEPRSLIRQ
+216 RQKVEDEPRSLIRQ

-238 DTGASVNGLSEELH
+238 DTGAAVNGLSEDLH
-252 KALNEIEAAQV
+252 KALNELEAAQL

-311 SQSRLLG
+311 SQSRRLG

-323 TLIKAGQQV
+323 TLIKAGHQV
-332 ELTMWALREDVAQQ
+332 ELTMWALREEVAQQ
-346 ARSHAT
+346 ARAHAT
-352 ELVLELG
+352 ELVMELG

-377 SDQARPSAGRGL
+377 TDPTRPAPQRGL

>member
-1 MLGTESVLSTLRP
+1 MLGAESVLGAMRAT
-14 MPVLLDTRPHWIE
+14 PVQLDMRPHWVE
-27 NTQARQLGLQ
+27 TSMAEQLGLQ
-37 DGQVVQASVEEK
+37 DGQVVQALVEKK

-81 VNPGGW
+81 LNPGGW
-87 GLLIQT
+87 GLLIQNPT
-93 PHEAVA
+93 DLPA
-99 AQAKFNI
+99 A
-106 TSAQGGDKANLGSL
+106 TDKANVAL
-120 SAPGSS
+120 SALGGKGA
-126 AGLAEEAVGASATT
+126 AGAVFGAGFVAADAVASPTATSN
-140 HRLNTL
+140 RLNTL

-156 RQLLQMIDMRGP
+156 RQLLQMIDLRAP
-168 QMLQLSGEQ
+168 QIAQLTMGQ
-177 SELLARL
+177 SDVLARL
-184 SGMGLSMGQLQ
+184 SGLGLSMGQLQ
-195 PFGLRKALAPYFRS
+195 PLGLRKALAPYFRS
-209 LESQLSQ
+209 VENQLSQ
-216 RQNVEAEPRSLIRQ
+216 RQKVEDEPRSLIRQ
-230 LLGSLGEE
+230 LLSSLGEE
-238 DTGASVNGLSEELH
+238 DTGASVNGLSEDLH
-252 KALNEIEAAQV
+252 KALNELEAAQL

-282 SDADPVELHFQ
+282 TDADPVELHFQ

-311 SQSRLLG
+311 SQSRRLG

-323 TLIKAGQQV
+323 TLIKAGHQV
-332 ELTMWALREDVAQQ
+332 ELTMWALREEVAQQ
-346 ARSHAT
+346 ARAHAT
-352 ELVLELG
+352 ELVMELG

-377 SDQARPSAGRGL
+377 TDAARPAPQRGL

>member
-1 MLGTESVLSTLRP
+1 MLGVESVLGAMRATP
-14 MPVLLDTRPHWIE
+14 IQLDMRQHWIE
-27 NTQARQLGLQ
+27 TSMAEQLGLQ
-37 DGQVVQASVEEK
+37 DGQVVQALVEKK

-87 GLLIQT
+87 GLLIQNPT
-93 PHEAVA
+93 DLSA
-99 AQAKFNI
+99 A
-106 TSAQGGDKANLGSL
+106 TDKANVALSGLGGKG
-120 SAPGSS
+120 A
-126 AGLAEEAVGASATT
+126 AGAVSGAGFVAADAVANSTATSN
-140 HRLNTL
+140 RLNTL

-156 RQLLQMIDMRGP
+156 RQLLQMIDLRAP
-168 QMLQLSGEQ
+168 QIAQLTMGQ
-177 SELLARL
+177 SDVLARL

-195 PFGLRKALAPYFRS
+195 PLGLRKALAPYFRS
-209 LESQLSQ
+209 VENQLSQ
-216 RQNVEAEPRSLIRQ
+216 RQKVEDEPRSLIRQ

-238 DTGASVNGLSEELH
+238 DTGAAVNGLSEDLH
-252 KALNEIEAAQV
+252 KALNELEAAQL

-323 TLIKAGQQV
+323 TLIKAGHQV
-332 ELTMWALREDVAQQ
+332 ELTMWAMHKEVAQQ
-346 ARSHAT
+346 ARTHAT
-352 ELVLELG
+352 ELVMELG

-377 SDQARPSAGRGL
+377 TDAARPAPQRGL

>member
-1 MLGTESVLSTLRP
+1 MLGAESVLGAMRAT
-14 MPVLLDTRPHWIE
+14 PVQLDMRPHWVE
-27 NTQARQLGLQ
+27 TSMAEQLGLQ
-37 DGQVVQASVEEK
+37 DGQVVQALVEKK

-81 VNPGGW
+81 LNPGGW
-87 GLLIQT
+87 GLLIQNPT
-93 PHEAVA
+93 DLSA
-99 AQAKFNI
+99 AA
-106 TSAQGGDKANLGSL
+106 DKANVALSGLGGKG
-120 SAPGSS
+120 A
-126 AGLAEEAVGASATT
+126 AGAVSGAGFVAADAVASPTATSN
-140 HRLNTL
+140 RLNTL

-156 RQLLQMIDMRGP
+156 RQLLQMIDMRAP
-168 QMLQLSGEQ
+168 QIAQLTMGQ
-177 SELLARL
+177 SDVLARL
-184 SGMGLSMGQLQ
+184 SGLGLSMGQLQ
-195 PFGLRKALAPYFRS
+195 PLGLRKALAPYFRS
-209 LESQLSQ
+209 VESQLSQ
-216 RQNVEAEPRSLIRQ
+216 RQKVEDEPRSLIRQ

-238 DTGASVNGLSEELH
+238 DTGASVNGLSEDLH
-252 KALNEIEAAQV
+252 KALNELEAAQL

-282 SDADPVELHFQ
+282 TDADPVELHFQ
-293 RPPRQPGDENPP
+293 RPPRKPGDENPP

-323 TLIKAGQQV
+323 TLIKAGHQV
-332 ELTMWALREDVAQQ
+332 ELTMWAVREEVAQQ
-346 ARSHAT
+346 ARTHAT
-352 ELVLELG
+352 ELVMELG

-377 SDQARPSAGRGL
+377 IDAARPAPQRGL

>member
-1 MLGTESVLSTLRP
+1 MLGAESVLGAMRAT
-14 MPVLLDTRPHWIE
+14 PVQLDMRPHWVE
-27 NTQARQLGLQ
+27 TSMAEQLGLQ
-37 DGQVVQASVEEK
+37 DGQVVQALVEKK

-81 VNPGGW
+81 LNPGGW
-87 GLLIQT
+87 GLLIQNPT
-93 PHEAVA
+93 DLSA
-99 AQAKFNI
+99 AA
-106 TSAQGGDKANLGSL
+106 DKANVALSGLGGKG
-120 SAPGSS
+120 A
-126 AGLAEEAVGASATT
+126 AGAVSGAGFVATDAVANAT
-140 HRLNTL
+140 ATSNRLNTL

-156 RQLLQMIDMRGP
+156 RQLLQMIDMRAP
-168 QMLQLSGEQ
+168 QIAQLTMGQ
-177 SELLARL
+177 SDVLARL
-184 SGMGLSMGQLQ
+184 SGLGLSMGQLQ
-195 PFGLRKALAPYFRS
+195 PLGLRKALAPYFRS
-209 LESQLSQ
+209 VESQLSQ
-216 RQNVEAEPRSLIRQ
+216 RQKVEDEPRSLIRE
-230 LLGSLGEE
+230 LLSSLGEE
-238 DTGASVNGLSEELH
+238 DTGASVNGLSEDLH
-252 KALNEIEAAQV
+252 KALNELEAAQL

-282 SDADPVELHFQ
+282 TDADPVELHFQ
-293 RPPRQPGDENPP
+293 RPPRKPGDENPP

-323 TLIKAGQQV
+323 TLIKAGHQV
-332 ELTMWALREDVAQQ
+332 ELTMWALREEVAQQ
-346 ARSHAT
+346 ARTHAT
-352 ELVLELG
+352 ELVMELG

-377 SDQARPSAGRGL
+377 IDAARPAPQRGL

>member
-1 MLGTESVLSTLRP
+1 MLGAESVLGAMRAT
-14 MPVLLDTRPHWIE
+14 PVQLDMRPHWVE
-27 NTQARQLGLQ
+27 TSMAEQLGLQ
-37 DGQVVQASVEEK
+37 DGQVVQALVERK

-81 VNPGGW
+81 LNPGGW
-87 GLLIQT
+87 GLLIQNPT
-93 PHEAVA
+93 ELPA
-99 AQAKFNI
+99 A
-106 TSAQGGDKANLGSL
+106 TDKANVALSGLGGKG
-120 SAPGSS
+120 A
-126 AGLAEEAVGASATT
+126 AGAVSGAGFVAADAVASPTATSN
-140 HRLNTL
+140 RLNTL

-156 RQLLQMIDMRGP
+156 RQLLQMIDMRAP
-168 QMLQLSGEQ
+168 QIAQLTMGQ
-177 SELLARL
+177 SDVLARL
-184 SGMGLSMGQLQ
+184 SGLGLSMGQLQ
-195 PFGLRKALAPYFRS
+195 PLGLRKALAPYFRS
-209 LESQLSQ
+209 VENQLSQ
-216 RQNVEAEPRSLIRQ
+216 RQKVEDEPRSLIRQ

-238 DTGASVNGLSEELH
+238 DTGASVNGLSEDLH
-252 KALNEIEAAQV
+252 KALNELEAAQL

-323 TLIKAGQQV
+323 TLIKAGHQV
-332 ELTMWALREDVAQQ
+332 ELTMWALREEVAQQ
-346 ARSHAT
+346 ARTHAT
-352 ELVLELG
+352 ELVMELG

-377 SDQARPSAGRGL
+377 TDAARPAPQRGL

>member
-1 MLGTESVLSTLRP
+1 MLGAESVLGAMRAT
-14 MPVLLDTRPHWIE
+14 PVQLDMRPHWIE
-27 NTQARQLGLQ
+27 TSMAEQLGLQ
-37 DGQVVQASVEEK
+37 DGQVVQALVERK

-81 VNPGGW
+81 LNPGGW
-87 GLLIQT
+87 GLLIQSPT
-93 PHEAVA
+93 ELPA
-99 AQAKFNI
+99 A
-106 TSAQGGDKANLGSL
+106 TDKANVALSGLGGKG
-120 SAPGSS
+120 A
-126 AGLAEEAVGASATT
+126 AGAVSGAGFVAADAVASPTATSN
-140 HRLNTL
+140 RLNTL

-156 RQLLQMIDMRGP
+156 RQLLQMIDLRAP
-168 QMLQLSGEQ
+168 QIAQLTMGQ
-177 SELLARL
+177 SDVLARL
-184 SGMGLSMGQLQ
+184 SGLGLSMGQLQ
-195 PFGLRKALAPYFRS
+195 PLGLRKALAPYFRS
-209 LESQLSQ
+209 VENQLSQ
-216 RQNVEAEPRSLIRQ
+216 RQKVEDEPRSLIRQ

-238 DTGASVNGLSEELH
+238 DTGASVNGLSEDLH
-252 KALNEIEAAQV
+252 KALNELEAAQL

-282 SDADPVELHFQ
+282 TDADPVELHFQ

-311 SQSRLLG
+311 SQSRRLG

-323 TLIKAGQQV
+323 TLIKAGHQV
-332 ELTMWALREDVAQQ
+332 ELTMWALREEVAQQ
-346 ARSHAT
+346 ARTHAT
-352 ELVLELG
+352 ELVMELG

-377 SDQARPSAGRGL
+377 TDAARPAPQRGL

>member
-1 MLGTESVLSTLRP
+1 MLGAESVLGAMRAT
-14 MPVLLDTRPHWIE
+14 PVQLDMRPHWIE
-27 NTQARQLGLQ
+27 TSMAEQLGLQ
-37 DGQVVQASVEEK
+37 DGQVVQALVERK

-81 VNPGGW
+81 LNPGGW
-87 GLLIQT
+87 GLLIQNT
-93 PHEAVA
+93 TDLPA
-99 AQAKFNI
+99 A
-106 TSAQGGDKANLGSL
+106 TDKANVALSGLGGKG
-120 SAPGSS
+120 A
-126 AGLAEEAVGASATT
+126 AGAVSGAGFVAADAVASPTATSN
-140 HRLNTL
+140 RLNTL

-156 RQLLQMIDMRGP
+156 RQLLQMIDMRAP
-168 QMLQLSGEQ
+168 QIAQLTMGQ
-177 SELLARL
+177 SDVLARL
-184 SGMGLSMGQLQ
+184 SGLGLSMGQLQ
-195 PFGLRKALAPYFRS
+195 PLGLRKALAPYFRS
-209 LESQLSQ
+209 VESQLSQ
-216 RQNVEAEPRSLIRQ
+216 RQKVEDEPRSLIRQ

-238 DTGASVNGLSEELH
+238 DTGASVNGLSEDLH
-252 KALNEIEAAQV
+252 KALNELEAAQL

-323 TLIKAGQQV
+323 TLIKAGHQV
-332 ELTMWALREDVAQQ
+332 ELTMWALREEVAQQ
-346 ARSHAT
+346 ARTHAT
-352 ELVLELG
+352 ELVMELG

-377 SDQARPSAGRGL
+377 TDAARPAPQRGL

>member
-1 MLGTESVLSTLRP
+1 MLGAESVLGAMRAT
-14 MPVLLDTRPHWIE
+14 PVQLDMRPHWVE
-27 NTQARQLGLQ
+27 TSMAEQLGLQ
-37 DGQVVQASVEEK
+37 DGQVVQALVEKK

-81 VNPGGW
+81 LNPGGW
-87 GLLIQT
+87 GLLIQNPT
-93 PHEAVA
+93 DLSA
-99 AQAKFNI
+99 A
-106 TSAQGGDKANLGSL
+106 TDKANVAL
-120 SAPGSS
+120 SALGGKGA
-126 AGLAEEAVGASATT
+126 AGAVSGAGFVAADAVASPTATSN
-140 HRLNTL
+140 RLNTL

-156 RQLLQMIDMRGP
+156 RQLLQMIDMRAP
-168 QMLQLSGEQ
+168 QIAQLTMGQ
-177 SELLARL
+177 SDVLARL

-195 PFGLRKALAPYFRS
+195 PLGLRKALAPYFRS
-209 LESQLSQ
+209 VENQLSQ
-216 RQNVEAEPRSLIRQ
+216 RQKVEDEPRSLIRQ

-238 DTGASVNGLSEELH
+238 DTGASVNGLSEDLH
-252 KALNEIEAAQV
+252 KALNELEAAQL

-282 SDADPVELHFQ
+282 TDADPVELHFQ

-311 SQSRLLG
+311 SQSRRLG

-323 TLIKAGQQV
+323 TLIKAGHQV
-332 ELTMWALREDVAQQ
+332 ELTMWALREEVAQQ
-346 ARSHAT
+346 ARAHAT
-352 ELVLELG
+352 ELVMELG

-377 SDQARPSAGRGL
+377 TDPTRPAPQRGL

>member
-1 MLGTESVLSTLRP
+1 MLGTESVLGAMRAT
-14 MPVLLDTRPHWIE
+14 PVQLDMRTHWLE
-27 NTQARQLGLQ
+27 TSMAEQLGLQ
-37 DGQVVQASVEEK
+37 DGQVVQALVEKK

-87 GLLIQT
+87 GLLIQNPT
-93 PHEAVA
+93 DLSAAADKTKLALDGLGGKALTGSPAGAGFVVADAVLS
-99 AQAKFNI
+99 
-106 TSAQGGDKANLGSL
+106 TSATSN
-120 SAPGSS
+120 
-126 AGLAEEAVGASATT
+126 
-140 HRLNTL
+140 RLNTL

-156 RQLLQMIDMRGP
+156 RHLLQMMDLRAP
-168 QMLQLSGEQ
+168 QITQLSAGQ
-177 SELLARL
+177 SDLLARL
-184 SGMGLSMGQLQ
+184 SGLGLSMAQLQ
-195 PFGLRKALAPYFRS
+195 PLGLRKALAPYFRS
-209 LESQLSQ
+209 VESQLSQ
-216 RQNVEAEPRSLIRQ
+216 RQKVEDTPRSLIRQ
-230 LLGSLGEE
+230 LLDSLGEE
-238 DTGASVNGLSEELH
+238 DTGASVNGLSEDLH
-252 KALNEIEAAQV
+252 KALNELEAAQL

-282 SDADPVELHFQ
+282 TDADPVELHFQ
-293 RPPRQPGDENPP
+293 RPPRQPGEENPP

-323 TLIKAGQQV
+323 TLIKAGHQV

-346 ARSHAT
+346 ARSHST

-365 QQFQIYNSPRPG
+365 QQFQIYNSPRPA
-377 SDQARPSAGRGL
+377 SDQSRPAPQRGL

>member
-1 MLGTESVLSTLRP
+1 MLGAESVLGAMRAT
-14 MPVLLDTRPHWIE
+14 PVQLDMRPHWVE
-27 NTQARQLGLQ
+27 TSMAEQLGLQ
-37 DGQVVQASVEEK
+37 DGQVVQALVEKK

-81 VNPGGW
+81 LNPGGW
-87 GLLIQT
+87 GLLIQNT
-93 PHEAVA
+93 TDLPA
-99 AQAKFNI
+99 A
-106 TSAQGGDKANLGSL
+106 TDKANVALSGLGGKG
-120 SAPGSS
+120 A
-126 AGLAEEAVGASATT
+126 AGAVSGAGFVAADAVASPTATSN
-140 HRLNTL
+140 RLNTL

-156 RQLLQMIDMRGP
+156 RQLLQMIDMRAP
-168 QMLQLSGEQ
+168 QIAQLTMGQ
-177 SELLARL
+177 SDVLARL
-184 SGMGLSMGQLQ
+184 SGLGLSMGQLQ
-195 PFGLRKALAPYFRS
+195 PLGLRKALAPYFRS
-209 LESQLSQ
+209 VESQLSQ
-216 RQNVEAEPRSLIRQ
+216 RQKVEDEPRSLIRQ

-238 DTGASVNGLSEELH
+238 DTGASVNGLSEDLH
-252 KALNEIEAAQV
+252 KALNELEAAQL

-323 TLIKAGQQV
+323 TLIKAGHQV
-332 ELTMWALREDVAQQ
+332 ELTMWALREEVAQQ
-346 ARSHAT
+346 ARTHAT
-352 ELVLELG
+352 ELVMELG

-377 SDQARPSAGRGL
+377 TDAARPAPQRGL

>member
-1 MLGTESVLSTLRP
+1 MLGAESVLGAMRAT
-14 MPVLLDTRPHWIE
+14 PVQLDMRPHWVE
-27 NTQARQLGLQ
+27 TSMAEQLGLQ
-37 DGQVVQASVEEK
+37 DGQVVQALVEKK

-87 GLLIQT
+87 GLLIQNPT
-93 PHEAVA
+93 DLSA
-99 AQAKFNI
+99 A
-106 TSAQGGDKANLGSL
+106 TDKANVALSGLGGKG
-120 SAPGSS
+120 A
-126 AGLAEEAVGASATT
+126 AGAVSGAGFVAADAVANSTATSN
-140 HRLNTL
+140 RLNTL

-156 RQLLQMIDMRGP
+156 RQLLQMIDMRAP
-168 QMLQLSGEQ
+168 QIAQLTMGQ
-177 SELLARL
+177 SDVLARL

-195 PFGLRKALAPYFRS
+195 PLGLRKALAPYFRS
-209 LESQLSQ
+209 VENQLSQ
-216 RQNVEAEPRSLIRQ
+216 RQKVEDEPRSLIRQ

-238 DTGASVNGLSEELH
+238 DTGAAVNGLSEDLH
-252 KALNEIEAAQV
+252 KALNELEAAQL

-311 SQSRLLG
+311 SQSRRLG

-323 TLIKAGQQV
+323 TLIKAGHQV
-332 ELTMWALREDVAQQ
+332 ELTMWALREEVAQQ
-346 ARSHAT
+346 ARMHAT
-352 ELVLELG
+352 ELVMELG

-377 SDQARPSAGRGL
+377 TDPTRPAPQRGL

>member
-1 MLGTESVLSTLRP
+1 MLGAESVLGAMRAT
-14 MPVLLDTRPHWIE
+14 PVQLDMRPHWVE
-27 NTQARQLGLQ
+27 TSMAEQLGLQ
-37 DGQVVQASVEEK
+37 DGQVVQALVEKK

-81 VNPGGW
+81 LNPGGW
-87 GLLIQT
+87 GLLIQNPT
-93 PHEAVA
+93 DLSA
-99 AQAKFNI
+99 AA
-106 TSAQGGDKANLGSL
+106 DKANVALSGLGGKG
-120 SAPGSS
+120 A
-126 AGLAEEAVGASATT
+126 AGAVSGAGFVATDAVANAT
-140 HRLNTL
+140 ATSNRLNTL

-156 RQLLQMIDMRGP
+156 RQLLQMIDMRAP
-168 QMLQLSGEQ
+168 QIAQLTMGQ
-177 SELLARL
+177 SDVLARL
-184 SGMGLSMGQLQ
+184 SGLGLSMGQLQ
-195 PFGLRKALAPYFRS
+195 PLGLRKALAPYFRS
-209 LESQLSQ
+209 VESQLSQ
-216 RQNVEAEPRSLIRQ
+216 RQKVEDEPRSLIRE
-230 LLGSLGEE
+230 LLSSLGEE
-238 DTGASVNGLSEELH
+238 DTGASVNGLSEDLH
-252 KALNEIEAAQV
+252 KALNELEAAQL

-282 SDADPVELHFQ
+282 TDADPVELHFQ
-293 RPPRQPGDENPP
+293 RPPRKPGDENPP

-323 TLIKAGQQV
+323 TLIKAGHQV
-332 ELTMWALREDVAQQ
+332 ELTMWAVREEVAQQ
-346 ARSHAT
+346 ARTHAT
-352 ELVLELG
+352 ELVMELG

-377 SDQARPSAGRGL
+377 IDAARPAPQRGL

>member
-1 MLGTESVLSTLRP
+1 MLGAESVLGAMRAT
-14 MPVLLDTRPHWIE
+14 PVQLDMRPHWVE
-27 NTQARQLGLQ
+27 TSMAEQLGLQ
-37 DGQVVQASVEEK
+37 DGQVVQALVEKK

-81 VNPGGW
+81 LNPGGW
-87 GLLIQT
+87 GLLIQNPT
-93 PHEAVA
+93 DLSA
-99 AQAKFNI
+99 A
-106 TSAQGGDKANLGSL
+106 TDKANVALSGLGGKG
-120 SAPGSS
+120 A
-126 AGLAEEAVGASATT
+126 AGAVSGAGFVAADAVASPTATSN
-140 HRLNTL
+140 RLNTL

-156 RQLLQMIDMRGP
+156 RQLLQMIDMRAP
-168 QMLQLSGEQ
+168 QIAQLTMGQ
-177 SELLARL
+177 SDVLARL
-184 SGMGLSMGQLQ
+184 SGLGLSMGQLQ
-195 PFGLRKALAPYFRS
+195 PLGLRKALAPYFRS
-209 LESQLSQ
+209 VENQLSQ
-216 RQNVEAEPRSLIRQ
+216 RQKVEDEPRSLIRQ

-238 DTGASVNGLSEELH
+238 DTGASVNGLSEDLH
-252 KALNEIEAAQV
+252 KALNELEAAQL

-323 TLIKAGQQV
+323 TLIKAGHQV
-332 ELTMWALREDVAQQ
+332 ELTMWALREEVAQQ
-346 ARSHAT
+346 ARTHAT
-352 ELVLELG
+352 ELVMELG

-377 SDQARPSAGRGL
+377 TDAARPAPQRGL

>member
-1 MLGTESVLSTLRP
+1 MLGAESVLGAMRAT
-14 MPVLLDTRPHWIE
+14 PVQLDMRPHWIE
-27 NTQARQLGLQ
+27 TSMAEQLGLQ
-37 DGQVVQASVEEK
+37 DGQVVQALVEKK

-87 GLLIQT
+87 GLLIQNPT
-93 PHEAVA
+93 DLSA
-99 AQAKFNI
+99 A
-106 TSAQGGDKANLGSL
+106 TDKANVALNGLGGKG
-120 SAPGSS
+120 A
-126 AGLAEEAVGASATT
+126 AGAVSGAGFVAADAVASPSATSN
-140 HRLNTL
+140 RLNTL

-156 RQLLQMIDMRGP
+156 RHLLQMIDMRAP
-168 QMLQLSGEQ
+168 QIAQLTMGQ
-177 SELLARL
+177 SDVLARL
-184 SGMGLSMGQLQ
+184 SGLGLSMGALQ
-195 PFGLRKALAPYFRS
+195 PLGLRKALAPYFRS
-209 LESQLSQ
+209 VESQLSQ
-216 RQNVEAEPRSLIRQ
+216 RQKVEDEPRSLIRQ
-230 LLGSLGEE
+230 LLSSLGEE
-238 DTGASVNGLSEELH
+238 DTGASVNGLSEDLH
-252 KALNEIEAAQV
+252 KALNELEAAQL

-282 SDADPVELHFQ
+282 TDADPVELHFQ

-323 TLIKAGQQV
+323 TLIKAGHQV
-332 ELTMWALREDVAQQ
+332 ELTMWALREEVAQQ
-346 ARSHAT
+346 ARAHST
-352 ELVLELG
+352 ELVMELG

-377 SDQARPSAGRGL
+377 TDLARPAPQRGL

>member
-1 MLGTESVLSTLRP
+1 MLGAESVLGAMRAT
-14 MPVLLDTRPHWIE
+14 PVQLDMRPHWIE
-27 NTQARQLGLQ
+27 TSMAEQLGLQ
-37 DGQVVQASVEEK
+37 DGQVVQALVEKK

-64 PNGWVLKDG
+64 PNGWVLKEG

-93 PHEAVA
+93 PSDLSAATDKADVALSGLGGKGAAGAVSGAGFVAADAVA
-99 AQAKFNI
+99 NPTA
-106 TSAQGGDKANLGSL
+106 TSN
-120 SAPGSS
+120 
-126 AGLAEEAVGASATT
+126 
-140 HRLNTL
+140 RLNTL

-156 RQLLQMIDMRGP
+156 RQLLQMIDLRAP
-168 QMLQLSGEQ
+168 QIAQLSAGQ
-177 SELLARL
+177 SDLLARL
-184 SGMGLSMGQLQ
+184 SGLGLSMGQLQ
-195 PFGLRKALAPYFRS
+195 PLGLRKALAPYFRS
-209 LESQLSQ
+209 VENQLSQ
-216 RQNVEAEPRSLIRQ
+216 RQKVEDEPRSLIRQ

-238 DTGASVNGLSEELH
+238 DTGASVNGLSEDLH
-252 KALNEIEAAQV
+252 KALNELEAAQL

-282 SDADPVELHFQ
+282 TDADPVELHFQ

-323 TLIKAGQQV
+323 TLIKAGHQV
-332 ELTMWALREDVAQQ
+332 ELTMWALREEVAQQ
-346 ARSHAT
+346 ARTHAT
-352 ELVLELG
+352 ELVMELG

-377 SDQARPSAGRGL
+377 TDPARTAPQRGL